1 MFNVPPP
8 CSYHQKYF
16 LRKELML
23 KVLGCTEDQLIAS
36 HTATVLNG
44 YAGGYGTAE
53 GLEKELPKQIDN
65 LPPCGH
71 GLIKDLAEA
80 KTQP

>member
-1 MFNVPPP
+1 M
-8 CSYHQKYF
+8 
-16 LRKELML
+16 
-23 KVLGCTEDQLIAS
+23 LGCTEDELITS

-53 GLEKELPKQIDN
+53 GLEKELPKHIDN
-65 LPPCGH
+65 LPPCGR